1 MYVRTPFTSVKTNG
15 TPLKILTFQTFH
27 TVDSHLS
34 LSLYLSQRGEE
45 AINLGGISCTYHAF
59 IDVYLIARGASYPAP
74 QKYDPSPGT
83 KVVVVEP
90 IIIPPGFERERE
102 REMAAER
109 AGYIVIIMKQG

>member
-1 MYVRTPFTSVKTNG
+1 M
-15 TPLKILTFQTFH
+15 
-27 TVDSHLS
+27 DSHLS
-34 LSLYLSQRGEE
+34 LSLCLSRRGEE
-45 AINLGGISCTYHAF
+45 AINLGGISCRYHAF

-83 KVVVVEP
+83 KVVVEP